1 MTPLD
6 TILTVI
12 ALLFAG
18 LFFLERCTGLA
29 NDKRYAAERR
39 DVYDRLQ
46 AGTLAALDTHKQR
59 EQAAR
64 TSEETAADR
73 RARAEEDLEMVQ
85 KLAHAQLE
93 ADTEFAGELTE
104 AMSLSAARFGG

>member
-18 LFFLERCTGLA
+18 LFFYGQVQAARKEREA
-29 NDKRYAAERR
+29 AAERR

-46 AGTLAALDTHKQR
+46 AGTLAALDSHKQR
-59 EQAAR
+59 EQAVK
-64 TSEETAADR
+64 TNEETAADR
-73 RARAEEDLEMVQ
+73 RARAEEDLKMVQ